1 MSKPKL
7 FIASPCYGGT
17 CYVNYMISLMKTR
30 DVLREH
36 GIETKI
42 HFTLTESLVQRAR
55 NLLVGSFLKSDCTHL
70 MFIDNDLVWDEN
82 DVLKLLKH
90 DKNIVGGIYPKKN
103 YAWNNIEKAK
113 EHVQKV
119 KNHPINKNISELD
132 LLKQNLLTY
141 NLNTNKESTKINAN
155 LLQIYTLPTGFMMIK
170 REVFESLM
178 KAHPEWEYKDDTGH
192 FEKEGLSNRVFSF
205 FDCGIVDDHY
215 FSEDWYFC
223 KRCIDIGEKIYTDV
237 TINLTHI
244 GYVEYQGRLLS
255 SLTLTD

>member
-17 CYVNYMISLMKTR
+17 CYVNYMISLMKAR
-30 DVLREH
+30 DLLREN

-42 HFTLTESLVQRAR
+42 HFTLTESLIQRGR
-55 NLLVGSFLKSDCTHL
+55 NLLVASFLRSDCTHL
-70 MFIDNDLVWDEN
+70 LFIDNDLVFNEY
-82 DVLKLLKH
+82 DVLKLLKY
-90 DKNIVGGIYPKKN
+90 DKGIVGGIYPKKN
-103 YAWNNIEKAK
+103 YTWNNFDKARK
-113 EHVQKV
+113 RVDEI
-119 KNHPINKNISELD
+119 KNHPINKDISEVD
-132 LLKQNLLTY
+132 LLKQNLLSY
-141 NLNTNKESTKINAN
+141 NLNVNKDSTKIEGN
-155 LLQIYTLPTGFMMIK
+155 LLEIYTLPTGFMMIK
-170 REVFESLM
+170 REVFEKLM

-192 FEKEGLSNRVFSF
+192 LDRNGDNRVYSF

-215 FSEDWYFC
+215 FSEDWFFC
-223 KRCIDIGEKIYTDV
+223 KRCIDIGEKIYADV